1 MRTAASRT
9 KSIAL
14 ALALASGCV
23 ASLNEGGFLASTRTR
38 EPRVGAAELTVMT
51 YNVNFGVAG
60 DASTL
65 DAMGDPDA
73 DVVLLQETNEAWE
86 SEIRQRFQG
95 RYAHMRF
102 GHPERMRAGGLAVLS
117 RFPFEVTHVSPSDG
131 GFFFA
136 WRIVVQTARGP
147 VQMLNVHLRPQV
159 SDSGSFVMGRFTTG
173 PLRERELRAHVRTLD
188 PALPTL
194 IAGDFNES
202 EDGAAVQSALARGMI
217 SALREFAPRDT
228 TWRWPVGPI
237 TVRQRFDHVL
247 YDASRFECLHARATH
262 RGQSDHVPVVVR
274 LRFRRDS

>member
-1 MRTAASRT
+1 MHTAANHT
-9 KSIAL
+9 TFIGLVVAF
-14 ALALASGCV
+14 AAGCV
-23 ASLNEGGFLASTRTR
+23 ASLNEVGYFASTRTGR
-38 EPRVGAAELTVMT
+38 ARAGAAELTVMT

-60 DASTL
+60 DGSTL
-65 DAMGDPDA
+65 DAMGEPDA

-86 SEIRQRFQG
+86 SAIRQRFQG
-95 RYAHMRF
+95 RYPHMRF
-102 GHPERMRAGGLAVLS
+102 AHPERMPAGGLAVLS

-147 VQMLNVHLRPQV
+147 VQMLNVHLRPQIT
-159 SDSGSFVMGRFTTG
+159 DSGSFVMGRFTTG

-188 PALPTL
+188 PSMPTL

-202 EDGAAVQSALARGMI
+202 EDGAAVRSALARGMV

-228 TWRWPVGPI
+228 TWRWPLGPI
-237 TVRQRFDHVL
+237 TLRQRFDHVL
-247 YDASRFECLHARATH
+247 YDSSQFECLHARATH